1 METLTSLV
9 LKAQQSD
16 NEAMLNLYQQFKPL
30 LYKES
35 MRFGTF
41 DIDCFQELSERFVEL
56 ILAFKVYS

>member
-9 LKAQQSD
+9 LRAQQND

-41 DIDCFQELSERFVEL
+41 DNDCFQELSERFVEL